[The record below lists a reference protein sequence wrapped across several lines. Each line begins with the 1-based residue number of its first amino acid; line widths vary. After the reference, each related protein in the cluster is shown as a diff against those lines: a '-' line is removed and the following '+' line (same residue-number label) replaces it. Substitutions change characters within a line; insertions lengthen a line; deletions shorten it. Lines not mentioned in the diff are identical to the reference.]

1 MPKIKMNRI
10 QIETLLS
17 IAIFILVPY
26 TDASSGT
33 NTRSDYG
40 VPKLENTT
48 FVSNTLIKDPFIN
61 TRFCNTIGFGQTVN
75 LETPLKKIL
84 GEDVPGLT
92 GEVYYAILDFEYQ
105 YAVRE
110 WMAIWGEI
118 RINGRFG
125 NEMQALLT
133 QGATA
138 FGGFQ
143 LGWLFR
149 LWQTERHML
158 SLSADVNKTVTTVI
172 DIYGF
177 LKTAIEE
184 GEISE
189 QNKIIRDVPILTT
202 ALGLRY
208 AHAISDMFGLVA
220 SGRVAYG
227 ESIRQDEGEK
237 FYPSLGLTLHMDLK
251 NTEDI
256 PIGFVTG
263 YKYSF
268 VADNGDGKLSEAQS
282 ILFNISFTGRADLN
296 LGLDIQY
303 QQLPMLG
310 FDNKVE
316 FITGQIN
323 LSYYF

>member
-1 MPKIKMNRI
+1 MPKFKMNKM
-10 QIETLLS
+10 QIEILLL
-17 IAIFILVPY
+17 IAILIPY
-26 TDASSGT
+26 PDAISGT
-33 NTRSDYG
+33 NTSSDYG
-40 VPKLENTT
+40 VPKLGNTT
-48 FVSNTLIKDPFIN
+48 FLSNTLIKDPFIN
-61 TRFCNTIGFGQTVN
+61 TRFRNTLGFGQTVN

-84 GEDVPGLT
+84 GEDIPGLT

-149 LWQTERHML
+149 LWQTEEHML
-158 SLSADVNKTVTTVI
+158 SLSADVNKTSTTII

-177 LKTAIEE
+177 LNAAIEE

-189 QNKIIRDVPILTT
+189 HNKIIQDIPILTT

-227 ESIRQDEGEK
+227 QSIRRDEGAK

-268 VADNGDGKLSEAQS
+268 ATDNGDGMLSDAHS
-282 ILFNISFTGRADLN
+282 ILFNISYTGRADLN
-296 LGLDIQY
+296 LGLDLQL

-310 FDNKVE
+310 FDDKVE

-323 LSYYF
+323 LSYFF

>member
-1 MPKIKMNRI
+1 MPNFKMNSMK
-10 QIETLLS
+10 IETLLY
-17 IAIFILVPY
+17 IALFILVPCADGV
-26 TDASSGT
+26 TGT
-33 NTRSDYG
+33 TTSADYG
-40 VPKLENTT
+40 VPKLGNTT
-48 FVSNTLIKDPFIN
+48 FLSNTLIPNPFIN
-61 TRFCNTIGFGQTVN
+61 TRFTNILGFGQTIN
-75 LETPLKKIL
+75 LQTPLQKIL
-84 GEDVPGLT
+84 GETVPGLN
-92 GEVYYAILDFEYQ
+92 GEVYYANLDFEYQ

-110 WMAIWGEI
+110 WMAIWGKI

-143 LGWLFR
+143 IGWLFR

-158 SLSADVNKTVTTVI
+158 SLSADVNKTITTII

-177 LKTAIEE
+177 LKTAIED

-189 QNKIIRDVPILTT
+189 HNKIIRDIPILTT

-208 AHAISDMFGLVA
+208 AHAISDMFGLTA
-220 SGRVAYG
+220 MGRLAYG
-227 ESIRQDEGEK
+227 QSIRRDEDAR

-256 PIGFVTG
+256 PIGFITG
-263 YKYSF
+263 YKFSSA
-268 VADNGDGKLSEAQS
+268 ADNGDGILSDAQS
-282 ILFNISFTGRADLN
+282 FLFNISYTGRADLN

-303 QQLPMLG
+303 QQLPMVG
-310 FDNKVE
+310 YDERVE
-316 FITGQIN
+316 FLTGLI
-323 LSYYF
+323 SMTYFF